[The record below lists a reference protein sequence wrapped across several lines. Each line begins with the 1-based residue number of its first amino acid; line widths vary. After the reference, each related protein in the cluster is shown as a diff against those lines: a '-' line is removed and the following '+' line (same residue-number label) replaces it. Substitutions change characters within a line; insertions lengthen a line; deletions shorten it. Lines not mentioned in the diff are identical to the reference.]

1 MTDTDLQNVNST
13 KEILRQMREDAL
25 GIFNAALQAVDPAQ
39 AILDHCSRE
48 GDLLQLG
55 SQRFDLAA
63 IDRIVVIGSGKAA
76 AAMAQAIETLVGER
90 IAEGLIC
97 VKYGH
102 GLPLKHIRS
111 IEAGHPLPDQEGVQA
126 AGRILEMVERAGVND
141 LIIFLVSGGGS
152 ALLPLPVTG
161 ISLRDKQITTQT
173 LLACGAS
180 IHEIN
185 ALRKH
190 LSAIK
195 GGRLAQA
202 ASPATMMTLI
212 LSDVVGDDLD
222 VIASGPAMP
231 DSSTFQD
238 CWDIIERYAIE
249 DQLPENVLTH
259 LKAGKAGS
267 IPETPKKDTHDWR
280 RIFHLIVANN
290 FQAIRAAAQAAR
302 NKGYAPLILSSCIQG
317 ETREAAGIHGA
328 IAREVAAS
336 GHPIPA
342 PACILSG
349 GETTVTL
356 KGTGKGGRNQEFA
369 LAAAQ
374 TIAGTVPMVL
384 LSGGT
389 DGTDGPTDAAGA
401 IIDHTT
407 AQRAA
412 NLGLDINTHLN
423 HNDAYPFFQQLG
435 DLLITGPTRTNV
447 MDVRVMLIGT
457 SE

>member
-1 MTDTDLQNVNST
+1 MTDTDPNN
-13 KEILRQMREDAL
+13 
-25 GIFNAALQAVDPAQ
+25 NAAQRVLRKMHQDARSIFDAALKAVDPNR
-39 AILDHCSRE
+39 AILSHCSRQ
-48 GDLLQLG
+48 GDVLQLG
-55 SQRFDLAA
+55 TQCFDLKA
-63 IDRIVVIGSGKAA
+63 IDRLIVIGAGKAA
-76 AAMAQAIETLVGER
+76 AAMAQAIETLAGER
-90 IAEGLIC
+90 ITQGLIC

-102 GLPLKHIRS
+102 GLPLQYIRTL
-111 IEAGHPLPDQEGVQA
+111 EAGHPLPDQNGVLAAEKIRKMAEGA
-126 AGRILEMVERAGVND
+126 DEKD

-152 ALLPLPVTG
+152 ALLPLPEVG
-161 ISLRDKQITTQT
+161 IQLEDKQTATQV
-173 LLACGAS
+173 LLSCGAT

-202 ASPATMMTLI
+202 ASPATMIALI

-222 VIASGPAMP
+222 VIASGPAVP
-231 DSSTFQD
+231 DPTTFRE
-238 CWDIIERYAIE
+238 CWAIIEHHAIQ
-249 DQLPENVLTH
+249 DQLPANVLDH
-259 LKAGKAGS
+259 LKAGVAGS
-267 IPETPKKDTHDWR
+267 IPETPKENTHDWS
-280 RIFHLIVANN
+280 RIFNFVVANN
-290 FQAIRAAAQAAR
+290 FQAIQAAAKAAR
-302 NKGYAPLILSSCIQG
+302 NKGYLPLILSSCIQG
-317 ETREAAGIHGA
+317 ETREVAGVHGA

-356 KGTGKGGRNQEFA
+356 KGNGKGGRNQEFA

-374 TIAGTVPMVL
+374 LIAGSVPMVL

-401 IIDHTT
+401 VIDHTT
-407 AQRAA
+407 ARRAEE
-412 NLGLDINTHLN
+412 LGLDLESHLRN
-423 HNDAYPFFQQLG
+423 NDAYPFFQQLG
-435 DLLITGPTRTNV
+435 DLLITGATRTNV
-447 MDVRVMLIGT
+447 MDVRVMLIGN